1 MFALHPRLAHLPNN
15 PGTRAIVL
23 DPDMVIWSGGGKRV
37 TALPHGHLLQ
47 DADRIIGGVYI
58 TWFNRS
64 TLYKIVGG
72 WLQCSAVVALMVDPV
87 MIDRRLRCYCILRG
101 YAGN

>member
-1 MFALHPRLAHLPNN
+1 VLTVQYRIYSMFALPPRLAHLPNN

-58 TWFNRS
+58 SWFIPEYSVQNS
-64 TLYKIVGG
+64 G
-72 WLQCSAVVALMVDPV
+72 WMDTV
-87 MIDRRLRCYCILRG
+87 LRG
-101 YAGN
+101 GGTNGRSCDDRP